1 MKCVISKKDLLKIL
15 KNAGEDEV
23 EIDLFHAD
31 ESNDFES
38 IDLINNFETIEK
50 KSAPQLRKR
59 YGILKPEIVV
69 SKIRVNGISIK
80 CKIKMEN
87 DL

>member
-38 IDLINNFETIEK
+38 IDLINNFETIEE

-69 SKIRVNGISIK
+69 SKIKVNGISIE